1 MAACRILVPRPGI
14 EPWPSA
20 VKAPNPEQWVT
31 REFLTVHLFY
41 FLKVYLFLTVL
52 ALHCCW
58 LLLVVTN
65 GGYSPVAVGRLL
77 IVVASRVVFGLS
89 CPAGGIFPDQGWN
102 LCPLYWQ
109 VDS

>member
-1 MAACRILVPRPGI
+1 M

-20 VKAPNPEQWVT
+20 VKAPNPNHWVT
-31 REFLTVHLFY
+31 RESLTVHLFY

-52 ALHCCW
+52 GLHRCW

-65 GGYSPVAVGRLL
+65 GGYSLVAVGRLL
-77 IVVASRVVFGLS
+77 IVVASLVVVLGLS
-89 CPAGGIFPDQGWN
+89 CPACGIFPDQGWN
-102 LCPLYWQ
+102 LCPLHWH